1 MKKTVFIILLTLIIP
16 MNVSA
21 KKVKVKLDKCID
33 GDTVSIIDKN
43 KKEIKIR
50 FLAVDS
56 PEIDKEEPYSNEAK
70 EFTCNLLKNAKN
82 IYLEDDKKAD
92 KYDKYERKL
101 SWVWA
106 DDTLVQIE
114 LIKNGYAKVAY
125 LYDDYK
131 YASELKKYEKMA
143 IDEEINIWSNKDSQ
157 EPKIVK
163 KKTKKKETILDKLN
177 KYYHL
182 FAVLLG
188 MILAMITHKIKKK
201 K

>member
-70 EFTCNLLKNAKN
+70 
-82 IYLEDDKKAD
+82 
-92 KYDKYERKL
+92 
-101 SWVWA
+101 
-106 DDTLVQIE
+106 
-114 LIKNGYAKVAY
+114 
-125 LYDDYK
+125 
-131 YASELKKYEKMA
+131 
-143 IDEEINIWSNKDSQ
+143 
-157 EPKIVK
+157 
-163 KKTKKKETILDKLN
+163 
-177 KYYHL
+177 
-182 FAVLLG
+182 
-188 MILAMITHKIKKK
+188 
-201 K
+201 